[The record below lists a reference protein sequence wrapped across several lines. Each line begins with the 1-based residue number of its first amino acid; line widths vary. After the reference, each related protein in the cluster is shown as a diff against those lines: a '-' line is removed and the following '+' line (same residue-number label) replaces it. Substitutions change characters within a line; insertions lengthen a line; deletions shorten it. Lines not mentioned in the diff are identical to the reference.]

1 MSPPSTVG
9 ESCQRLS
16 VWSGSRGLRGRVS
29 AYRITCATS
38 IFRGKVSTL
47 PTTSSVSDIQARWRV
62 VDLEKVSGR
71 LTLITVTLISSGF
84 GSTDR
89 IGLVLLLWP
98 GVELALLAVKCEL
111 SRVGNGKRTMTEG
124 WGMGRRIEEQW

>member
-1 MSPPSTVG
+1 M
-9 ESCQRLS
+9 
-16 VWSGSRGLRGRVS
+16 
-29 AYRITCATS
+29 
-38 IFRGKVSTL
+38 
-47 PTTSSVSDIQARWRV
+47 
-62 VDLEKVSGR
+62 VDLEEVGSR

-111 SRVGNGKRTMTEG
+111 SRVGNGKRTMTDE
-124 WGMGRRIEEQW
+124 WEMG